1 MLILPEE
8 AEKPSIP
15 TSTSQDGGKKIELM
29 RHTTQGYNPI
39 GKLNHT
45 IAAIIPD
52 TVFSS
57 PFIGTCDWQEN
68 AHIGKCFSSDF
79 G

>member
-52 TVFSS
+52 TVFYS
-57 PFIGTCDWQEN
+57 PFIGTCD
-68 AHIGKCFSSDF
+68 
-79 G
+79 

>member
-8 AEKPSIP
+8 AEKPSAPIGA
-15 TSTSQDGGKKIELM
+15 SQEGKKKKKSELM
-29 RHTTQGYNPI
+29 RHTTQSYSLI

-52 TVFSS
+52 TVFYS
-57 PFIGTCDWQEN
+57 PFIGTCD
-68 AHIGKCFSSDF
+68 
-79 G
+79 

>member
-8 AEKPSIP
+8 AEKLSAP
-15 TSTSQDGGKKIELM
+15 TVTSQDGKKKSELM
-29 RHTTQGYNPI
+29 RHMTQSYNPI

-52 TVFSS
+52 TVFYS
-57 PFIGTCDWQEN
+57 PLIGTCDWQEN

>member
-8 AEKPSIP
+8 AEKPSAPIG
-15 TSTSQDGGKKIELM
+15 TSQDGKKKSELM
-29 RHTTQGYNPI
+29 RHTTQSYHLI

-52 TVFSS
+52 TVFYS